1 MESKSLY
8 YLSPGVVEV
17 RSEVVPDP
25 GPNQVLVRTRYSA
38 ISHGT
43 EMLLYR
49 GQFPDGIALDE
60 SIPSLSGGVNY
71 PLKYGY
77 AQVGEIIH
85 AGSEVDQS
93 WIGKNVFAFHPHSS
107 CFVSGI
113 KDLQII
119 PDGLKLEDALFFANM
134 ETAVGFAMD
143 GGPAIGERVVVF
155 GQGIVG
161 LLTTSLLATYPLEC
175 LITLDH
181 FDLRRQASLDMGADT
196 SLDPE
201 KANYFSDT
209 NHKDDGDLVHNADL
223 VFELTGNPAV
233 LNHAIEAAAYEGKII
248 VGSWYGKKEV
258 HLELGGWFH
267 RGRLKLISSQVSRIN
282 STFSARWEKERRYQ
296 LTWEMLRQVKPSR
309 LVTHTIPI
317 EDAKKAFDLL
327 DKKPGDVIQVIFEY

>member
-1 MESKSLY
+1 VENKSLY
-8 YLSPGVVEV
+8 YLSPGVLEV

-49 GQFPDGIALDE
+49 GQFPDGIPLDE

-77 AQVGEIIH
+77 ALVGEIIQV
-85 AGSEVDQS
+85 GSEVDQR
-93 WIGKNVFAFHPHSS
+93 WIGKNVFAFHPHTS

-113 KDLQII
+113 QDLQII
-119 PDGLKLEDALFFANM
+119 PDGLNLEDALFFANM

-143 GGPAIGERVVVF
+143 GGPGIGERVVVF

-161 LLTTSLLATYPLEC
+161 LLTTSLLAAYPLEH
-175 LITLDH
+175 LVTLDH
-181 FDLRRQASLDMGADT
+181 FDLRRQASLDMGANR
-196 SLDPE
+196 SLDPG

-209 NHKDDGDLVHNADL
+209 NIKDEGGLVHNADL
-223 VFELTGNPAV
+223 VYELTGNPAV
-233 LNHAIEAAAYEGKII
+233 LNHAIEAAAYEGRIL
-248 VGSWYGKKEV
+248 VGSWYGKKEAR
-258 HLELGGWFH
+258 LDLGGWFH
-267 RGRLKLISSQVSRIN
+267 RGRLRLISSQVSRIN
-282 STFSARWEKERRYQ
+282 STFSARWDKERRYQ

-309 LVTHTIPI
+309 LITHTMPI
-317 EDAKKAFDLL
+317 KDAKNAFDLL
-327 DKKPGDVIQVIFEY
+327 DKKPGDAIQIIFEY

>member
-1 MESKSLY
+1 VERRSLY

-25 GPNQVLVRTRYSA
+25 DPNQVLVRTRYSA
-38 ISHGT
+38 ISPGT

-77 AQVGEIIH
+77 AQVGEIIQV
-85 AGSEVDQS
+85 GSEVDQR

-113 KDLQII
+113 QDLQII

-161 LLTTSLLATYPLEC
+161 LLTTSLLATYPLES
-175 LITLDH
+175 LVTLDH
-181 FDLRRQASLDMGADT
+181 LDLRRRASLDMGADR
-196 SLDPE
+196 SLDPG

-209 NHKDDGDLVHNADL
+209 NLKDEGGLVHKADL
-223 VFELTGNPAV
+223 VYELTGNPAV

-282 STFSARWEKERRYQ
+282 STFSARWEKERRYE

-309 LVTHTIPI
+309 LITHTIPI

-327 DKKPGDVIQVIFEY
+327 DKKPGDAIQVIFEY